1 MARTSRLTLAPEV
14 PGMQVSPTLAI
25 NERVTDLW
33 AHGGRIHQ
41 LGFGESRFP
50 VHPKVREALVANAH
64 QKSYLPGA
72 GLPEL
77 RDVIAAYYRRHF
89 GLDVTSEQVIIGPG
103 SKSLIFSLLYIL
115 DGDLI
120 LPAPSWVSYAPQA
133 RLVGKRVWWMP
144 TSLAEGYRPT
154 PEGLERTLTMAQREG
169 GDPRILLLN
178 SPNNPTGTMIPPDQ
192 VAALSETAR
201 RWNLT
206 LISDEVYALTAHGD
220 VPHVSPARFYPEG
233 TVVTGGLSKHLS
245 LGGWRLGVAVVPP
258 GEEGRRLMSAMQ
270 SVASEIWSC
279 VAAPVQYAAIVAY
292 SDDPDIEAYIRT
304 CAGVHRARTH
314 HLHRAFQALGVAC
327 AAPDGGFYLYPDFET
342 WRQGLEAR
350 GVRTSEDLARYLLD
364 EFHIAALPG
373 TAFGSPPENLSLRLA
388 TSYLDAE
395 SDAAAGALL
404 EAFQQAPDD
413 AAFVETA
420 CPELLEVEA
429 TFARIARS
437 MTAVVV

>member
-1 MARTSRLTLAPEV
+1 MTHTSLLTLSPEA
-14 PGMQVSPTLAI
+14 PGMRVSPTLAI

-33 AHGGRIHQ
+33 AHGGKIHQ

-50 VHPKVREALVANAH
+50 VHPKVKEALIANAH

-77 RDVIAAYYRRHF
+77 REAIATYYRHHF
-89 GLDVTSEQVIIGPG
+89 DIEVAPEQVIVGPG

-115 DGDLI
+115 GGDLI
-120 LPAPSWVSYAPQA
+120 LPEPCWVSYAPQA
-133 RLVGKRVWWMP
+133 RLVRKRVWWMP
-144 TSLAEGYRPT
+144 TRLTEGYRPS
-154 PEGLERTLTMAQREG
+154 PEALERTLIRAQREG

-178 SPNNPTGTMIPPDQ
+178 SPNNPTGAMIPPEQ
-192 VAALSETAR
+192 LAALTEVAR

-206 LISDEVYALTAHGD
+206 VISDEVYALTAYGD
-220 VPHVSPARFYPEG
+220 VPHVSPACFYPEG

-258 GEEGRRLMSAMQ
+258 GQEGRQLMQAMQ

-279 VAAPVQYAAIVAY
+279 VAAPIQYAALVAY
-292 SDDPDIEAYIRT
+292 SNDPDIEAYIRV
-304 CAGVHRARTH
+304 CAGVHRARTR
-314 HLHRAFQALGVAC
+314 HLHRALEALGVDC
-327 AAPDGGFYLYPDFET
+327 APPDGGFYLYPDFGA
-342 WRQGLEAR
+342 WRRGLEAQ
-350 GVRTSEDLARYLLD
+350 GVYTSEDLARYLLD

-373 TAFGSPPENLSLRLA
+373 TAFGSPPESLSLRLA

-404 EAFQQAPDD
+404 DAFRRAPDD
-413 AAFVETA
+413 EAFVETT

-429 TFARIARS
+429 TFARIARL
-437 MTAVVV
+437 VGQRG

>member
-1 MARTSRLTLAPEV
+1 MR
-14 PGMQVSPTLAI
+14 VSPTLEI
-25 NERVTDLW
+25 NERVADLW
-33 AHGGRIHQ
+33 AHGGKIHQ

-50 VHPKVREALVANAH
+50 VHPKIREALAANAH

-77 RDVIAAYYRRHF
+77 RNAIAAYYRRHF
-89 GLDVTSEQVIIGPG
+89 DLDVASEQVIIGPG

-120 LPAPSWVSYAPQA
+120 LPMPCWVSYAPQA
-133 RLVGKRVWWMP
+133 RLVGKRIWWMP
-144 TSLAEGYRPT
+144 TRLAEKYRPT
-154 PEGLERTLTMAQREG
+154 PEALEHTLVKARREG

-178 SPNNPTGTMIPPDQ
+178 TPNNPTGAMIPPEQ
-192 VAALSETAR
+192 LAALTEVAR

-206 LISDEVYALTAHGD
+206 VISDEVYALTAHGN
-220 VPHVSPARFYPEG
+220 VPHVSPAWFYPEG

-258 GEEGRRLMSAMQ
+258 GKEGRQLMNAMQ

-279 VAAPVQYAAIVAY
+279 VAAPIQYAAIVAY
-292 SDDPDIEAYIRT
+292 SDDPDIEAYIRV
-304 CAGVHRARTH
+304 CAGVHRARTR
-314 HLHRAFQALGVAC
+314 HLHRALEALGVGC
-327 AAPDGGFYLYPDFET
+327 APPDGGFYLYPDFGP
-342 WRQGLEAR
+342 WRRGLEVR
-350 GVRTSEDLARYLLD
+350 GVHTSEDLARFLLD

-373 TAFGSPPENLSLRLA
+373 TAFGSPPESLSLRLA

-404 EAFQQAPDD
+404 EAFRAAPDD
-413 AAFVETA
+413 EAFVETA

-429 TFARIARS
+429 TFERIARS
-437 MTAVVV
+437 MEAMR